1 MIVTEALSEGW
12 LKKHALVVK
21 VARLLDPQVSDIG
34 YYSTGFRIARGLRQ
48 SSDLEAY
55 IQHLS
60 RSVSVHARGAGA
72 DYHAMRGDWFELGW
86 EL

>member
-1 MIVTEALSEGW
+1 MLSL
-12 LKKHALVVK
+12 LKLHGYFH
-21 VARLLDPQVSDIG
+21 PQVSDIG

-72 DYHAMRGDWFELGW
+72 DYHTMRGDWFELDW